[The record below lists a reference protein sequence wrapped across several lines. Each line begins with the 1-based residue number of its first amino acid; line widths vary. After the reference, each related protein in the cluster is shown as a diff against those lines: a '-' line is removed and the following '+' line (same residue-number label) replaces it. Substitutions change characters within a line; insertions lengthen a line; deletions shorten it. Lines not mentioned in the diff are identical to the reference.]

1 MNGQQIYKKMFNIT
15 NHQGNAN
22 QMSYHLIPVQ
32 MPIIKK
38 TEYSKCREIATLVHG
53 WWECKMLCSLGTTVS
68 RFLE

>member
-1 MNGQQIYKKMFNIT
+1 MFNIT

-38 TEYSKCREIATLVHG
+38 TEYSMRQKKKWKH
-53 WWECKMLCSLGTTVS
+53 K
-68 RFLE
+68 FLKSIGSSIINSKRRVYSDTGLLKEANK

>member
-1 MNGQQIYKKMFNIT
+1 MFNIT